1 MLAPLVSPLRS
12 GVDSKSITFRTRQLK
27 TSKFGQ
33 ISPGFYEHPSDI
45 HVNITHDPTPWSLRC
60 GINSC
65 NVIPYY
71 EEMGLFLL
79 QLADMT
85 PNTIRRIRMA
95 SRKFKLGTNNC
106 YRNAFALLLA
116 LTLLSQNG
124 SSHASDFL
132 LYECKSDLGSMIGAE
147 IGAEMSGGDSDLAS
161 AMETLTPHHIYKL
174 DLINK
179 MVTYRMLNNKGR
191 EFGLLGMGQR
201 TKYTTEIQLDGNHI
215 TWNNV
220 ISDSPEGSI
229 VSTNTFN
236 LKNTKLHVVTTI
248 KLTSGEP
255 PQSIDEDHTCTPYS
269 PKKTY

>member
-1 MLAPLVSPLRS
+1 
-12 GVDSKSITFRTRQLK
+12 
-27 TSKFGQ
+27 
-33 ISPGFYEHPSDI
+33 
-45 HVNITHDPTPWSLRC
+45 
-60 GINSC
+60 
-65 NVIPYY
+65 
-71 EEMGLFLL
+71 
-79 QLADMT
+79 
-85 PNTIRRIRMA
+85 
-95 SRKFKLGTNNC
+95 
-106 YRNAFALLLA
+106 
-116 LTLLSQNG
+116 
-124 SSHASDFL
+124 
-132 LYECKSDLGSMIGAE
+132 
-147 IGAEMSGGDSDLAS
+147 
-161 AMETLTPHHIYKL
+161 
-174 DLINK
+174 
-179 MVTYRMLNNKGR
+179 LNNKGR